1 MYTLLSIRNILRSS
15 IPKNGNFDS
24 NVFIVKNHKNLT
36 CVFLYLQKP
45 SLLYSILQRITA
57 KKKICNRNFLAVF
70 WGPQNGKNIFF
81 TMNFYEG
88 FLDLHT
94 HAVINFKIVLFL
106 TYLFYFLLMHFLIP
120 FFLFWNI
127 LYEASLQNNNWT
139 KYCLM
144 KGRKQGFENFIQ
156 RPCVRRTK
164 IWREKLS
171 LTKMLQCMHNIQ
183 STHYCILHQLKFL

>member
-1 MYTLLSIRNILRSS
+1 M
-15 IPKNGNFDS
+15 
-24 NVFIVKNHKNLT
+24 
-36 CVFLYLQKP
+36 
-45 SLLYSILQRITA
+45 
-57 KKKICNRNFLAVF
+57 
-70 WGPQNGKNIFF
+70 
-81 TMNFYEG
+81 
-88 FLDLHT
+88 
-94 HAVINFKIVLFL
+94 FL

-127 LYEASLQNNNWT
+127 LYEASLQNNNLT
-139 KYCLM
+139 IYCLM

-183 STHYCILHQLKFL
+183 STHYCTVYCINSSFYNISTPSLSFLFFSFHRSQADNFHYKLLLVIFFDFDSVYRGAGFFFPFFSNATWKHH